1 MTKNT
6 NFGSNFGLFRP
17 NLDAQYFL
25 CVLHILK
32 CRHCSKLLSYTI
44 TCFWPVWP
52 KFDSPKLF
60 CQVLPPLVFWHCS
73 NLSFNVIKGKLMLS
87 NQTWEN
93 GKKNQLILGLLSAC
107 FGPNY
112 VAKTFL
118 GLYPFQMLN
127 IVAIYHCKQFQGELI
142 NRTW

>member
-32 CRHCSKLLSYTI
+32 CRHCSKLLSYTM

-52 KFDSPKLF
+52 KFDSPKLS

-93 GKKNQLILGLLSAC
+93 GKKKPTN
-107 FGPNY
+107 FGPP
-112 VAKTFL
+112 F
-118 GLYPFQMLN
+118 GLFWPKLRCKNFSWIIPLPD
-127 IVAIYHCKQFQGELI
+127 VKHCCNLSL
-142 NRTW
+142 